1 MLSLSM
7 FRKALLPA
15 SIAVM
20 SFAFAASA
28 QVGAPPGPGNTP
40 ASFGPAASHGGARTA
55 TPIKHLVVIFDEN
68 RSFDHYF
75 ATYPHAANPAGE
87 PAFHARP
94 FTPPVEGLDARL
106 LNANPNKLNAANGVN
121 AVNPFRLDRTQ
132 ANTEGQN
139 HGYTAEQKAYD
150 NGKADLFPLYTGN
163 NTVSST
169 GTFGTPGLVMGYY
182 DGNTVTA
189 LWNYAQRFAMND
201 NTYTDTYGPST
212 PGALHVVSGTTAG
225 AVIPNGVAPSGVTPD
240 GRGGYTVTGDPDP
253 AFDIC
258 SNAKKSVEMTSKNI
272 GNLLNASHIS
282 WGSFMGGF
290 DLSAV
295 NDNGSTG
302 CARSTYSNVLGGN
315 KTDYI
320 PHHAWF
326 QYYASTANPTHE
338 RPTSPAYVGHAD
350 PKDSTGAP
358 VNHAYDLEDFYHAVK
373 SGNFPAVSYIKSPAV
388 GDAHPGNSDPLDEQ
402 AYLVQLVNF
411 IQSQPEWKD
420 TAIIITYDDSDGW
433 YDHRYAAP
441 TTSSSDPTADQLNG
455 AGICTSAQA
464 MPGKGVDGKVVNGR
478 CGPGTRIPFLVLSP
492 YARSNYVA
500 SNRLTQSS
508 VVRFIEDNW
517 LHGERLGDGSN
528 DAAAGSIMGMFDFSH
543 GRAFATQPLFLDP
556 DTGTEVSSSDPGHGH
571 GHHHGRGHGHWL
583 RPWQY

>member
-28 QVGAPPGPGNTP
+28 QVSGPAGHDSTP
-40 ASFGPAASHGGARTA
+40 ASFATGASHDDGQTA

-75 ATYPHAANPAGE
+75 ATYPHATNPAGE

-94 FTPPVEGLDARL
+94 FTPPVEGLDAHL
-106 LNANPNKLNAANGVN
+106 LNANPNKLNPANGVN

-169 GTFGTPGLVMGYY
+169 GAFGTHGLVMGYY

-201 NTYTDTYGPST
+201 NTYTDTFGPST
-212 PGALHVVSGTTAG
+212 PGALHVVSGTIAG
-225 AVIPNGVAPSGVTPD
+225 AVIPKGSTPGGVTPD
-240 GRGGYTVTGDPDP
+240 GQGGYTVTGDPDP

-258 SNAKKSVEMTSKNI
+258 SNAKNAVAMTSKNI
-272 GNLLNASHIS
+272 GNLLTASDIS

-290 DLSAV
+290 DLSTV

-315 KTDYI
+315 KTDFI

-326 QYYASTANPTHE
+326 QYYASTANPAHV
-338 RPTSPAYVGHAD
+338 RPTSLADVGHAD
-350 PKDSTGAP
+350 PKDSSSAP

-373 SGNFPAVSYIKSPAV
+373 SGNFPAVSYIKSPAI

-433 YDHRYAAP
+433 YDHRYTAP
-441 TTSSSDPTADQLNG
+441 TTSSSDPIADQLNG
-455 AGICTSAQA
+455 AGTCTSANA
-464 MPGKGVDGKVVNGR
+464 KPGIGVDGKLVNGR
-478 CGPGTRIPFLVLSP
+478 CGPGTRIPFLLLSP

-517 LHGERLGDGSN
+517 LRGERLGDGSN

-543 GRAFATQPLFLDP
+543 GRALATPPLFLDP
-556 DTGTEVSSSDPGHGH
+556 NTGTEVSRSDHDH
-571 GHHHGRGHGHWL
+571 DHRRGHGHWP
-583 RPWQY
+583 RPWQD